1 MGTRVCRVRPD
12 VPALDRT
19 FDYLVP
25 EAMAAAVTV
34 GTIVRVPLAGRRV
47 RGWVVADDVAPET
60 AADRL
65 LGLAK
70 VVGAGP
76 PADVMELA
84 AWAAWRWAGPV
95 AHLLRAASPPNSVPP
110 SGSLRR
116 PHFVPAPA
124 PALRSV
130 TPAPGSPPPTLLAWP
145 PAGDRRDLVADRIA
159 PTGSTLIIV
168 PEAARLGALRK
179 RLERDGHH
187 MLELH
192 GNETAAERT
201 RSWAAAR
208 DGRCVVVGGR
218 TAVWAP
224 VPDLAAVL
232 VLDEGDEALQ
242 EERTPTWNGRDVAV
256 ERARRTGATL
266 TLVAAAP
273 TLEAQT
279 IAGPPLRPE
288 RSLERDGWPI
298 VEVVDPRDDAPGTGL
313 LTQPLAT
320 ALHQVIDR
328 GERAVCL
335 LNRRGRAR
343 LLACVACSELAR
355 CERCGAFVSE
365 TETHQLQ
372 CASCGLERPMVCLH
386 CHATRM
392 KALRPGVAR
401 VRDDL
406 AALLPRAEVVE
417 VDASTEMP
425 AAGQVFVGTEAVL
438 HRLPPGPRLGLVAF
452 LDFDQELLA
461 PRYRA
466 AEQALGL
473 LVRAARRLGPRKAG
487 GRLLVQTR
495 LPNHEVLEAARRADP
510 TVVADAERPRREALG
525 YPPFGALAEVK
536 GVDEAVTTLLDGLRA
551 APEIDVFGPT
561 GAATGL
567 QALLRAPTIDA
578 LCDAVATAAPAARS
592 EGRLRIAVDPLR
604 V

>member
-1 MGTRVCRVRPD
+1 MRSSGPRTLSGARVCRVRPD

-25 EAMAAAVTV
+25 EAMGDAVTV

-47 RGWVVADDVAPET
+47 RGWVVADDVEPE
-60 AADRL
+60 AATDKL
-65 LGLAK
+65 LPLAK

-76 PADVMELA
+76 PAEVLA
-84 AWAAWRWAGPV
+84 LGEWAAWRWAGPV
-95 AHLLRAASPPNSVPP
+95 AHLLRAASPPNAVRAAAGRQADS
-110 SGSLRR
+110 
-116 PHFVPAPA
+116 
-124 PALRSV
+124 PALRAVSFRAEV
-130 TPAPGSPPPTLLAWP
+130 LAWP

-159 PTGSTLIIV
+159 ADGSTLVVV

-179 RLERDGHH
+179 RLERDGHR

-192 GNETAAERT
+192 GSESDAERT
-201 RSWAAAR
+201 RAWAAAR

-224 VPDLAAVL
+224 VPDLAAVV

-256 ERARRTGATL
+256 ERARRQGATL

-273 TLEAQT
+273 TLEAQ
-279 IAGPPLRPE
+279 AVGGSPVRPE
-288 RSLERDGWPI
+288 RSIERDGWPI
-298 VEVVDPRDDAPGTGL
+298 VEVVDPRNDAPGTGL
-313 LTQPLAT
+313 LTEPLAT
-320 ALHQVIDR
+320 ALHHVIDR
-328 GERAVCL
+328 GERAVCV

-343 LLACVACSELAR
+343 LLACVACTELAR

-365 TETHQLQ
+365 TESGGLQ

-406 AALLPRAEVVE
+406 AALLPRVEVVE
-417 VDASTEMP
+417 VDASTDMP

-466 AEQALGL
+466 GRAGA
-473 LVRAARRLGPRKAG
+473 RAAGARGAPARTTDRRWPPA
-487 GRLLVQTR
+487 
-495 LPNHEVLEAARRADP
+495 RADP
-510 TVVADAERPRREALG
+510 AAGPRSRGGGPPSRPDRRRRR
-525 YPPFGALAEVK
+525 
-536 GVDEAVTTLLDGLRA
+536 RA
-551 APEIDVFGPT
+551 AAARGARLPAVRCPGRGARAWISRSRRCSTGSGTSPRSTCSGPPARPPGWRRSYAHRHVDV
-561 GAATGL
+561 
-567 QALLRAPTIDA
+567 
-578 LCDAVATAAPAARS
+578 LCDALAAAAPAARS
-592 EGRLRIAVDPLR
+592 LGRLRIAVDPLR

>member
-1 MGTRVCRVRPD
+1 METRVCRVRPD

-25 EAMAAAVTV
+25 EAMAGAVRV
-34 GTIVRVPLAGRRV
+34 GTLVRVPLAGRRV
-47 RGWVVADDVAPET
+47 RGWVVADGVEPET
-60 AADRL
+60 APDRL
-65 LGLAK
+65 LPLAK

-76 PADVMELA
+76 PADVIELCE
-84 AWAAWRWAGPV
+84 WAAWRWAGPV
-95 AHLLRAASPPNSVPP
+95 AHLLRAASPPNRVSD
-110 SGSLRR
+110 GRLRSSAG
-116 PHFVPAPA
+116 PHASDD
-124 PALRSV
+124 LRSV
-130 TPAPGSPPPTLLAWP
+130 SYSPEVVAWP
-145 PAGDRRDLVADRIA
+145 PAGDRRELVADRIA
-159 PTGSTLIIV
+159 PTGSTLVIV

-179 RLERDGHH
+179 RLERDGHR

-192 GNETAAERT
+192 GSETDAERT
-201 RSWAAAR
+201 RAWAGAG

-218 TAVWAP
+218 IAVWAP
-224 VPDLAAVL
+224 VPDLAAVI

-256 ERARRTGATL
+256 ERARRSGAAL
-266 TLVAAAP
+266 TLVGAAP
-273 TLEAQT
+273 TLEAQA
-279 IAGPPLRPE
+279 IGGPPIRPE
-288 RSLERDGWPI
+288 RSIERDGWPI

-313 LTQPLAT
+313 LTTPLAT
-320 ALHQVIDR
+320 ALHHVVDR

-343 LLACVACSELAR
+343 LLACVACGELAR

-365 TETHQLQ
+365 TENGQLQ
-372 CASCGLERPMVCLH
+372 CASCELIRPMVCLH

-406 AALLPRAEVVE
+406 AALLPRVDVVE
-417 VDASTEMP
+417 VDASTTVP

-473 LVRAARRLGPRKAG
+473 LVRAARRLGPRTGG

-495 LPNHEVLEAARRADP
+495 LPGHEVLEAARRADP
-510 TVVADAERPRREALG
+510 TIVADAERPRREALG
-525 YPPFGALAEVK
+525 YPPFGALAEVR
-536 GVDEAVTTLLDGLRA
+536 GVDAAVTTLLDGLRDS
-551 APEIDVFGPT
+551 PEIDVFGPT
-561 GAATGL
+561 AATTGL
-567 QALLRAPTIDA
+567 QALLRAPNVDA
-578 LCDAVATAAPAARS
+578 LCTALAASAPGARS